1 MTNKPKKWILVGV
14 EVLLLAVFIGL
25 ALTWI
30 IAPSMDSS
38 LLTSV
43 STTNSRPI
51 INGISCDSMEHFIL
65 HIHAHLGIFINGN
78 PYPIPAEIGIVPN
91 QCIYWMHTHD
101 NTGIIHIES
110 PKNRDFTLGEFF
122 DIWGEKFDNNQIF
135 NNVVGK
141 GGSNNNTL
149 SVYINGDKVSNLTD
163 YRGIKINAHDEIAII
178 YGTPPDSI
186 PPSYQ
191 FPKGL

>member
-1 MTNKPKKWILVGV
+1 MTNKPKKWILVGIGV
-14 EVLLLAVFIGL
+14 LLAVFIGL

-30 IAPSMDSS
+30 IAPSMNSS
-38 LLTSV
+38 LSTSA

-51 INGISCDSMEHFIL
+51 ISGISCDSMEHFIM
-65 HIHAHLGIFINGN
+65 HIHAHLDIFINGK

-110 PKNRDFTLGEFF
+110 PKDRDFTLGEFF

-141 GGSNNNTL
+141 GGSNNSTL

-163 YRGIKINAHDEIAII
+163 YREIKINAHDEIVIV
-178 YGTPPDSI
+178 YGTSPDSI
-186 PPSYQ
+186 PQSYQ

>member
-14 EVLLLAVFIGL
+14 GVLLAVFIGL

-30 IAPSMDSS
+30 IAPSMNSSS
-38 LLTSV
+38 LTSA

-51 INGISCDSMEHFIL
+51 ISGISCDSMEH
-65 HIHAHLGIFINGN
+65 FINGN

-110 PKNRDFTLGEFF
+110 PKDRDFTLGEFF

-163 YRGIKINAHDEIAII
+163 YKEIKINAHDEIVIV

-186 PPSYQ
+186 PSGYQ

>member
-14 EVLLLAVFIGL
+14 GVLLAVFIGL
-25 ALTWI
+25 ALMWI
-30 IAPSMDSS
+30 IAPSTDSS
-38 LLTSV
+38 LLTSA
-43 STTNSRPI
+43 SRTNSRPI
-51 INGISCDSMEHFIL
+51 ISGISCDSMEHFIL
-65 HIHAHLGIFINGN
+65 HIHAHLDIFINGN

-110 PKNRDFTLGEFF
+110 PSDRTFTLGEFF

-141 GGSNNNTL
+141 GGSNNNNTL

-163 YRGIKINAHDEIAII
+163 YREIKINAHNEIVII